1 MLIHYSN
8 QDNLKNLIETNNLL
22 VVDFYAD
29 WCGPCRRLGPIIEE
43 LAEEYKD
50 VTFVKI
56 NVDNFAQEA
65 AMFSVS
71 SIPSVFYFKD
81 GKVVN
86 NTNGLLPHDSLKEKI
101 EALRK

>member
-56 NVDNFAQEA
+56 NVDNFSQEA

-86 NTNGLLPHDSLKEKI
+86 NTIGLLPHDSLKEKI

>member
-56 NVDNFAQEA
+56 NVDNFTQEA

-86 NTNGLLPHDSLKEKI
+86 NTIGLLPHDSLKEKI

>member
-8 QDNLKNLIETNNLL
+8 QNNLKNLIETNKLL

-43 LAEEYKD
+43 RAEEYKD

-86 NTNGLLPHDSLKEKI
+86 NTIGLLPHDSLKEKI

>member
-56 NVDNFAQEA
+56 NVDNFVQEA

-86 NTNGLLPHDSLKEKI
+86 NTIGLLPHDSLKEKI